1 MEALQRAEKLTRLI
15 EELKQHNGPL
25 NSEEEIRRVVEE
37 NQNAPNKLQTILNKE
52 IRFRRDANLRY
63 AVSATCPL
71 YKQRNITNEQRT
83 MNLIALVQRKEGTSY
98 VTLDD
103 LRAVYY
109 PQTPQTE
116 LTSSGTTEDE
126 SSIAD
131 PVFQVNMYNECIK
144 R

>member
-1 MEALQRAEKLTRLI
+1 
-15 EELKQHNGPL
+15 
-25 NSEEEIRRVVEE
+25 
-37 NQNAPNKLQTILNKE
+37 
-52 IRFRRDANLRY
+52 
-63 AVSATCPL
+63 
-71 YKQRNITNEQRT
+71 
-83 MNLIALVQRKEGTSY
+83 MNLIALVQRKEGTSS